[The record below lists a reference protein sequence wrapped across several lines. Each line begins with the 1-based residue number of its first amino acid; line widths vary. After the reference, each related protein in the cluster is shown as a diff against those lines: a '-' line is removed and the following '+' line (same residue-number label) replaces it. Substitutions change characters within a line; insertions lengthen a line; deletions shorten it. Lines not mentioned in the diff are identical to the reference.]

1 MLLVA
6 EERAVLGGGGV
17 FIGPSPPVLPSICIL
32 ILYKSAACSMGLS
45 EMDAQVYNTLGR
57 RYGNEGNIIP
67 RSHNPPPTHP
77 PPTEMGKRRPQEVR
91 LVTTRCLAQMS
102 LWSDLR
108 GRGQRSG
115 GRPGRQIDGFGA
127 VAQEMCAAFNN
138 ATAENNAALIG
149 VKLLLIGVY
158 GGPLSRRTGRR
169 GEAVSQPRN
178 ISGAAAR

>member
-1 MLLVA
+1 M
-6 EERAVLGGGGV
+6 GGL

-67 RSHNPPPTHP
+67 RSHNPPHP
-77 PPTEMGKRRPQEVR
+77 PSDMGKRWRRPREVR
-91 LVTTRCLAQMS
+91 LVTARCLAQM

-115 GRPGRQIDGFGA
+115 RRPGRQIDGFGA
-127 VAQEMCAAFNN
+127 GAIAQEMYAAFDN
-138 ATAENNAALIG
+138 TIAENNAALIG
-149 VKLLLIGVY
+149 FKLLLIGVY
-158 GGPLSRRTGRR
+158 GGPLSRRKGWR

-178 ISGAAAR
+178 ISSSAAR